1 MTDRRIV
8 TLLYVLVALVV
19 VNLGA
24 TFYFQLSRPRATS
37 DVSIGSDASAPVSDN
52 SGATLAKTVVDLYNS
67 DDTHGLY
74 MAFDAPARG
83 QFTEQSLVDKLAQ
96 IHRTTGR
103 VVDYTYTNTEEA
115 GKDAS
120 GTYLYLNYNVHLAG
134 GTFSRGTMRLTVM
147 MKGGE
152 PRLYGFFI
160 TGLPEQTAR
169 SGEQRRS

>member
-24 TFYFQLSRPRATS
+24 TFYFQLEKPRATS
-37 DVSIGSDASAPVSDN
+37 EVPAGSDASAPVSDDN
-52 SGATLAKTVVDLYNS
+52 AAPLAKTVVDLYNTE
-67 DDTHGLY
+67 DTHGLY
-74 MAFDAPARG
+74 MTFDEPARA
-83 QFTEQSLVDKLAQ
+83 QFTEQSLIDKLAQ

-103 VVDYTYTNTEEA
+103 VEDYTFTNTEVA

-120 GTYLYLNYNVHLAG
+120 GTYMYLNYNVHLAG

-169 SGEQRRS
+169 SGEQRHS